1 MKKETKGKV
10 KMSVKINALE
20 LENVKRIKAV
30 KIDPTQNGLTIIGGD
45 NNQGKTSVLD
55 SIAWALGGD
64 KNKPSNAAREGS
76 TIPPV
81 LKVTLSNGII
91 VERKG
96 KNSSLKVTDPS
107 GKKAGQNLLNS
118 FIEQLALDLPKFMNK
133 TNKEKAEVLLNIIGV
148 GDQLAVYQK
157 QENEL
162 YQERLTV
169 GRIADQKAKFAK
181 EQPFFEDAPK
191 DLVSPQDLIN
201 QQQAILAQNGENQRK
216 REKVTQYEYQVK
228 TLTDEVA
235 RYEQMLNQKKEEL
248 NKATYDLSVAK
259 TDALDLLDQS
269 TDELEKNL
277 AEIEET
283 NRKVRAN
290 LDKEKA
296 EEEAKGYKS
305 QYDNLTNQI
314 EDVRKQKYDLLN
326 NADLPLPELSIED
339 NELTYKGKKWDSM
352 SGSDQLRV
360 STAIVRK
367 LNPDCGFVLLDKLE
381 QMDLRT
387 LTEFN
392 TWLEQE
398 GLQAIATRVST
409 GDECSVIIEDGYV
422 KENVSSQSAQPVNT
436 QPTWKA
442 GEF

>member
-1 MKKETKGKV
+1 
-10 KMSVKINALE
+10 MSVKINALE

-30 KIDPTQNGLTIIGGD
+30 KIDPKQNGLTIVD

-148 GDQLAVYQK
+148 GEQLAVYQK

>member
-1 MKKETKGKV
+1 MKKWTKGKV

-64 KNKPSNAAREGS
+64 RNKPSNAVREGS
-76 TIPPV
+76 TIPPL

-107 GKKAGQNLLNS
+107 GKKAGQTLLDS
-118 FIEQLALDLPKFMNK
+118 FIEQLALNLPAFMNK
-133 TNKEKAEVLLNIIGV
+133 SNKEKANVLLNIIGV
-148 GDQLAVYQK
+148 GDQLAVFNHK
-157 QENEL
+157 ENEL

-181 EQPFFEDAPK
+181 EQLFYEGVPADII
-191 DLVSPQDLIN
+191 SPQELIN
-201 QQQAILAQNGENQRK
+201 QQQAILAKNGENQRK

-235 RYEQMLNQKKEEL
+235 RLEQMLQQKNEEL
-248 NKATYDLSVAK
+248 NKATYDLSMAK
-259 TDALDLLDQS
+259 TDALDLQDQS

-277 AEIEET
+277 AEIEEV
-283 NRKVRAN
+283 NRKIRAN

-296 EEEAKGYKS
+296 EEEAKGYKA
-305 QYDNLTNQI
+305 QYDNLSLQI
-314 EDVRKQKYDLLN
+314 DEVRKQKYDLLN
-326 NADLPLPELSIED
+326 NADLPLPELSIDD

-381 QMDLRT
+381 QMDLKT

-392 TWLEQE
+392 AWLEQE

-422 KENVSSQSAQPVNT
+422 KEDVQSAVESSKT
-436 QPTWKA
+436 QWKA

>member
-1 MKKETKGKV
+1 
-10 KMSVKINALE
+10 MSVKINALE

-30 KIDPTQNGLTIIGGD
+30 KIDPKQNGLTIVGGD

-133 TNKEKAEVLLNIIGV
+133 TNKEKAEVLLNVIGV
-148 GDQLAVYQK
+148 GEQLAVYQK

>member
-1 MKKETKGKV
+1 
-10 KMSVKINALE
+10 MSVKINALE

-133 TNKEKAEVLLNIIGV
+133 TNKEKAEVILNIIGV

-157 QENEL
+157 QENDL

-228 TLTDEVA
+228 TLTDEVV

>member
-1 MKKETKGKV
+1 
-10 KMSVKINALE
+10 MSVKINALE

-30 KIDPTQNGLTIIGGD
+30 KIDPKQNGLTIVGGD

-148 GDQLAVYQK
+148 GEQLAVYQK

-422 KENVSSQSAQPVNT
+422 KENVLLNPLNQ
-436 QPTWKA
+436 
-442 GEF
+442 

>member
-1 MKKETKGKV
+1 
-10 KMSVKINALE
+10 MSVKINALE

-296 EEEAKGYKS
+296 EEDAKGYKS